1 MSPGKPTPQQAR
13 NRLGAAVR
21 NGADPATVDAARA
34 ELERAK
40 LAADI
45 RRVLRDHGDL
55 LREIADTA
63 PGLTPEQRA
72 ALSLLFDQDQS

>member
-1 MSPGKPTPQQAR
+1 M
-13 NRLGAAVR
+13 
-21 NGADPATVDAARA
+21 DAARA